1 MFWSEQYEK
10 PEESIWEE
18 LKRMML
24 NPPSE
29 TDKKN
34 KKLQEQA
41 WIDTVLDKA
50 FPQENKTPLLKSG
63 VSYEKS
69 LDPYA
74 EIDSKKDWSEEKK
87 SQKKAEVARIREAAV
102 SREKEINREHLLNQV
117 KNYGGAALEIGSLAV
132 PGMLQRRLATQTIKM
147 SKPLAEQVIKKTLQR
162 GAVEGSLSGT
172 LEGLGRG
179 IREDENILKTTT
191 EGAVIGGI
199 TGTALGKIAGEV
211 ISKTPKIKNLD
222 ELLDKR
228 RDWGIAHTKQSGN
241 PAGAIEKLMERK
253 KGFVPKAVTKEG
265 IGDIDFVWGD
275 KGKGLQHIIERRNLE
290 GKNGINYVKK
300 LPQIII
306 DAPVYN
312 KFKHYDRKYI
322 GNEKQEVA
330 IKKNWNNKPRNWIV
344 SAYDLSEPSS
354 QALPGGRALEQTYAS
369 GQRISPLDLKR
380 QPNDIILSSTS
391 NLNPSQSAK
400 VYETSTTQTPKSND
414 EWLKWL
420 KRKRKGML

>member
-1 MFWSEQYEK
+1 MFWSERYEK

-102 SREKEINREHLLNQV
+102 SREKEINREHLLNQA
-117 KNYGGAALEIGSLAV
+117 KNYGGAALEIGSAFV
-132 PGMLQRRLATQTIKM
+132 PAYGGPKL
-147 SKPLAEQVIKKTLQR
+147 V
-162 GAVEGSLSGT
+162 GAVANKLAPKVGRKIAQELASGLLKGASSGT
-172 LEGLGRG
+172 VEGFGRG
-179 IREDENILKTTT
+179 LIEDENPFNTAIQDTVS
-191 EGAVIGGI
+191 GAIGG
-199 TGTALGKIAGEV
+199 LGLGAGGAKAEKG
-211 ISKTPKIKNLD
+211 IRGN
-222 ELLDKR
+222 ELK
-228 RDWGIAHTKQSGN
+228 
-241 PAGAIEKLMERK
+241 KLNDFKLLRK
-253 KGFVPKAVTKEG
+253 KETDFYKDYIQKTKS
-265 IGDIDFVWGD
+265 
-275 KGKGLQHIIERRNLE
+275 KH
-290 GKNGINYVKK
+290 
-300 LPQIII
+300 PQIGNIEYTQAGLETVSKHPNAGRDFASLKKGI
-306 DAPVYN
+306 EQAEYLGYEQPYHQKHGLKDNIKGFYKLKN
-312 KFKHYDRKYI
+312 KDKEFLIADTSDGAKYYMS
-322 GNEKQEVA
+322 KQTGD
-330 IKKNWNNKPRNWIV
+330 V
-344 SAYDLSEPSS
+344 SNRPSRVDL
-354 QALPGGRALEQTYAS
+354 T
-369 GQRISPLDLKR
+369 SPNSNITDFT
-380 QPNDIILSSTS
+380 Q